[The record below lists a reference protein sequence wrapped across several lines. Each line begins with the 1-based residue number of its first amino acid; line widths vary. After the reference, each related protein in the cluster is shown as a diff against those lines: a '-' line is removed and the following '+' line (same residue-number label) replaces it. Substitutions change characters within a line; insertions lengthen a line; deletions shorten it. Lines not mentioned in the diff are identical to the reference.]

1 MVKHINP
8 EGMHQNPA
16 YSQAILVPASARILF
31 IGGQNAV
38 GADGKIVGGRDIAAQ
53 TEQAVSNLEKVLK
66 AAGAG
71 LENLVRVGI
80 FLVADVDLRPGFEVW
95 MKHWG
100 KREKPPIVTGLRVS
114 GLAHPDFLIEIEATA
129 VLP

>member
-8 EGMHQNPA
+8 EGMHQNPV
-16 YSQAILVPASARILF
+16 YSQAIMVPASARILF

-38 GADGKIVGGRDIAAQ
+38 GPDGKIVGGKDIAKQ

-80 FLVADVDLRPGFEVW
+80 FLKDDVDINPGFEVW

-100 KREKPPIVTGLRVS
+100 KREKPPIVTALRVA
-114 GLAHPDFLIEIEATA
+114 GLANPEFLIEIEATA
-129 VLP
+129 ALA

>member
-8 EGMHQNPA
+8 EGMHAAQN
-16 YSQAILVPASARILF
+16 YTQGILVPASARILF

-38 GADGKIVGGRDIAAQ
+38 GPDGKIVGGNDIAKQ
-53 TEQAVSNLEKVLK
+53 TEQAVSNMEKVLK

-71 LENLVRVGI
+71 LDNLVRVGI
-80 FLVADVDLRPGFEVW
+80 YLARDADIQPGFEVW

-100 KREKPPIVTGLRVS
+100 DHPKPPIVTAVRVW
-114 GLAHPDFLIEIEATA
+114 GLANPEFLVEIEATA